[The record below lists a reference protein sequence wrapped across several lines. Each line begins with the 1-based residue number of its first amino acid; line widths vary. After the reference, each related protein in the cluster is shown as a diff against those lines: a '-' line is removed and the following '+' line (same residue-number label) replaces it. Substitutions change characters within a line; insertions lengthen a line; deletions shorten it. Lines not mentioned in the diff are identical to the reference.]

1 MDLKGKQCDHK
12 KGRSKICFACRLG
25 TDAQQYKKWREAE
38 MASITVC
45 IKEERGEKE
54 KEGEE
59 RRTLLLFQ
67 FTKCPHSGRLLN
79 WEGMC
84 QGCHMR
90 TTTYPL
96 EWHLERLTE
105 HRKSHLQVFLLS
117 FSSRSLYLPFFISP
131 FFFPFSQ
138 LITDLI
144 SLPFNS
150 HLYMQHQEEA
160 TITTTTIQA
169 TDQEDQEREKEGK
182 KRGKEVEDEHNKRM
196 RKD

>member
-1 MDLKGKQCDHK
+1 MIIRRAGRRYALRADWEQMRSSIKSGGKRRWPQS
-12 KGRSKICFACRLG
+12 R
-25 TDAQQYKKWREAE
+25 Y
-38 MASITVC
+38 ASR
-45 IKEERGEKE
+45 KSEERR

-96 EWHLERLTE
+96 EWHFERLTE

-138 LITDLI
+138 LTTDLI

-150 HLYMQHQEEA
+150 PLLTPIYA
-160 TITTTTIQA
+160 A
-169 TDQEDQEREKEGK
+169 S
-182 KRGKEVEDEHNKRM
+182 RGSNYYKYYHPSH
-196 RKD
+196 